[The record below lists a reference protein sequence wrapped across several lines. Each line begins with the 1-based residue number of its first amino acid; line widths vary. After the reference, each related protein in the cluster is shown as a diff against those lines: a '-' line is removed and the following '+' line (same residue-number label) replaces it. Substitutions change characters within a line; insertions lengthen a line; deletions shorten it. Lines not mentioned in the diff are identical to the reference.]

1 VKIGFVGLGQ
11 MGSAIASNLI
21 DAGHE
26 LVVWNRN
33 TDKAQPLVAKGARL
47 AGTPAEVA
55 GGEIVISMLA
65 DDRAVERVTFG
76 EQGILSAAARPIHV
90 SMSTISTGL
99 ADRLSAEPSGPYVS
113 APVFGRPAAAEAAK
127 LFIIA
132 AGPSAALDACEPVF
146 SVIGQ
151 RVFRIGEHP
160 SQANLV
166 KLCGNFMIMSAIE
179 AIAEAMTLAEK
190 GNVSR
195 AQLVE
200 VLTGTLFSAP
210 VYQTY
215 GEIMAE
221 ERFRP
226 AGFAA
231 PLGLK
236 DMHLVASAANA
247 LRTPMPVLSVLR
259 DQLLSV
265 IAQEGE
271 EIDWSGVALVV
282 RRNAGLQGAGSI

>member
-1 VKIGFVGLGQ
+1 MKIRFVGLGQ

-21 DAGHE
+21 SAGHE
-26 LVVWNRN
+26 LVVWNRSA
-33 TDKAQPLVAKGARL
+33 DKAEPLVAKGARL
-47 AGTPAEVA
+47 AGTPAEA
-55 GGEIVISMLA
+55 ASGEIVISMLA

-76 EQGILSAAARPIHV
+76 EQGILSSAARPIHV
-90 SMSTISTGL
+90 SMSTISTDL
-99 ADRLSAEPSGPYVS
+99 ADRLAAAQLDAYVS
-113 APVFGRPAAAEAAK
+113 APVLGRPAAAEAAK

-132 AGPSAALDACEPVF
+132 AGPSAVLDTCEPVF
-146 SVIGQ
+146 SAIGQ

-166 KLCGNFMIMSAIE
+166 KLCGNFMIMAAIE
-179 AIAEAMTLAEK
+179 AMAEAMTLAEK
-190 GNVSR
+190 GNVSG

-215 GEIMAE
+215 GEILAA

-282 RRNAGLQGAGSI
+282 RRNAGLRAGGAI